1 MHICTNNRHSTGHC
15 TFMHIH
21 TYVRTLSSLLPH
33 LWLLWEDADGH
44 WDSQSKAEGGH
55 YRLYRKD
62 KARVWVQELGPTSGG
77 DGWKDRCKCVH
88 VYSSG
93 CQQHFMHVTAH
104 LKRSCVQSASIFY
117 YTALTSPAASWWW
130 EGWQGLGQGGRTWSK
145 QSEQWPRRG
154 QNWEWEREI
163 GTGDCDNKMK
173 EQWCELHK
181 SVHTYTFT
189 LFCNHSQIN
198 RWEYVYCTQHSPR
211 SYDTGPCHR

>member
-1 MHICTNNRHSTGHC
+1 MYCIVLYAGCPLWIGSIYMKTWIVMQYKGPASLHTTHVQITDTQHIIVHSC
-15 TFMHIH
+15 IYIR
-21 TYVRTLSSLLPH
+21 TYVRTLSSLLSH

-44 WDSQSKAEGGH
+44 WESQSKAEGGH

-62 KARVWVQELGPTSGG
+62 KARVGPQELGPTRGEGG
-77 DGWKDRCKCVH
+77 CKERCKCVH

-93 CQQHFMHVTAH
+93 MSAVLHAHLTAH

-117 YTALTSPAASWWW
+117 YTALTSPAESWWW

-163 GTGDCDNKMK
+163 WTWDCDDKMK

-181 SVHTYTFT
+181 S
-189 LFCNHSQIN
+189 
-198 RWEYVYCTQHSPR
+198 
-211 SYDTGPCHR
+211 